1 MTGLPRFW
9 IWGAVLGMV
18 KSSKSVKKPRIT
30 KKNIRMAKETLD
42 TNASLAAIGV
52 KYGVSRACVWQN
64 LKRFCKHFMFDHE
77 KLDNDGNL
85 KNLKGLRRA
94 WRSWHLV

>member
-1 MTGLPRFW
+1 MRR
-9 IWGAVLGMV
+9 
-18 KSSKSVKKPRIT
+18 PRIS

-42 TNASLAAIGV
+42 TDASLAAIGQ

-64 LKRFCKHFMFDHE
+64 LKRFCKHFMLDHE
-77 KLDNDGNL
+77 RLNDSGNL
-85 KNLKGLRRA
+85 KNLKGLRKA